1 MLYFSYGSNM
11 SAKRLRS
18 RVPSARF
25 ITIASLRNYDLR
37 FHKVG
42 RDGTGKCDSYA
53 TGNSEDVVWG
63 VVFEINKAEKHVLD
77 EKESLGYGYD
87 EKVVELT
94 TSSGETIT
102 AFTYCAILIDQKLKP
117 FSWYTHHV
125 LTGAEEN
132 GLPGEYIEKI
142 RQVESITDSDSDRQ
156 AKEMAIY
163 MGK

>member
-1 MLYFSYGSNM
+1 M

-94 TSSGETIT
+94 TSSGETMT
-102 AFTYCAILIDQKLKP
+102 AFTYCAILIDPQLKP
-117 FSWYTHHV
+117 FRWYTHHV

-142 RQVESITDSDSDRQ
+142 LQVESITDSDSDRQ

-163 MGK
+163 IAS